1 MRSQDITFGSDGCT
15 LAGTY
20 VEADRPVAA
29 ALLITG
35 SGRVDRDSDVRLS
48 LGRVLRAGI
57 TKAIAD
63 AMAAAQVSTLR
74 YDKRGVGAS
83 GGDYYRTGMPQRLAD
98 AAAGLDWLAGRVGG
112 LPLIAV
118 GHSEGAYHA
127 ARLAGDN
134 RGVAGAVLLAG
145 SARTGSEVLAW
156 QTAQMASR
164 LPASA
169 RLILRLM
176 RTDAVRAQRKNTDKI
191 LASAADVMR
200 VQGSKINARWFRDFA
215 AYDPAPALARI
226 SVPVLAVTG
235 GQDVQVAP
243 EDVELMGRLVR
254 GPFEGHVA
262 GDLSHL
268 LRPDPDSVGP
278 RGYLRAVREPV
289 SPMVLGLINGWT
301 ERHWPAASP
310 APEERPASDAAGD
323 EGGPGWQRNG
333 DGSGTGMTET
343 GMTEDLT

>member
-1 MRSQDITFGSDGCT
+1 MEGNAMRSEEITFDSDGCT

-20 VEADRPVAA
+20 VEADRPAAA

-35 SGRVDRDSDVRLS
+35 SGRVDRDSDARLA
-48 LGRVLRAGI
+48 GRTLRAGI

-63 AMAAAQVSTLR
+63 ALAAANVSTLR

-98 AAAGLDWLAGRVGG
+98 AEAGLAWLVGRAEG
-112 LPLIAV
+112 LPLVAV

-134 RGVAGAVLLAG
+134 RGVAGAVLLSG
-145 SARTGSEVLAW
+145 SVRTGSEVLAW
-156 QTAQMASR
+156 QTAQLASR
-164 LPASA
+164 LPPSA

-176 RTDAVRAQRKNTDKI
+176 RTDAVRAQRKNMDKV
-191 LASAADVMR
+191 LASTDDVMR
-200 VQGSKINARWFRDFA
+200 VQGTKINARWFRDFA

-226 SVPVLAVTG
+226 TVPVLAITG
-235 GQDVQVAP
+235 GQDVQVP
-243 EDVELMGRLVR
+243 PDDVEAMGRLVR

-278 RGYLRAVREPV
+278 RGYFRSVREPV
-289 SPMVLGLINGWT
+289 SPEVLGLITAWT
-301 ERHWPAASP
+301 GQHWPAA
-310 APEERPASDAAGD
+310 APEHAAG
-323 EGGPGWQRNG
+323 EHAAGGPA
-333 DGSGTGMTET
+333 
-343 GMTEDLT
+343 